1 MKTTVPGCNFR
12 ARLSLQ
18 RAPLRT
24 ALSIDPG
31 KVMHFAAEATGTP
44 ADAGAAFSLPSST
57 AGTDAL
63 QGHAQAFLLGLQ
75 PCLDPLAGHLG
86 LRCCRLGLCERGGLS
101 ASGKPWTEG
110 RCQCW
115 YRIRA
120 PRVRCCRALYN
131 SPRRG

>member
-12 ARLSLQ
+12 ARLPLQ

-24 ALSIDPG
+24 TLSIDPG

-44 ADAGAAFSLPSST
+44 ADAGAAISLRSST

-75 PCLDPLAGHLG
+75 PCASIR
-86 LRCCRLGLCERGGLS
+86 LRATS
-101 ASGKPWTEG
+101 ASAAAASG
-110 RCQCW
+110 CVS
-115 YRIRA
+115 A
-120 PRVRCCRALYN
+120 AV
-131 SPRRG
+131 

>member
-44 ADAGAAFSLPSST
+44 ADAGAAFSLRSST

-63 QGHAQAFLLGLQ
+63 QGHAQAFLPGLQ
-75 PCLDPLAGHLG
+75 PCLDPLAGRLGLHCSRLG
-86 LRCCRLGLCERGGLS
+86 LRKGCGLS
-101 ASGKPWTEG
+101 APGKPWTEG
-110 RCQCW
+110 QCW
-115 YRIRA
+115 CRYPIRA
-120 PRVRCCRALYN
+120 PRVRCYRALYN
-131 SPRRG
+131 SPRR